1 VEERQFCSTLEN
13 PSQNEGRPLYNGLLK
28 MATRKHLKNA
38 PITEGLIEIRVVPSQ
53 EITGALQ
60 IEPLYESLKDQYPD
74 KKLQQEFRL
83 EILSGHPYQEKK
95 ESRFIGYKLTSQD
108 ERQVV
113 QAWLDRMTCSR
124 LKPYETWEN
133 LLGATQSVWEKYA
146 KVVRPET
153 ITRVAT
159 RFINT
164 IEIPLPF
171 GDFNEFLTSSPS
183 MPPKLPQAL
192 SSFFTRVVIPEPKT
206 GAIAIVTQSLES
218 AVSPSVAPILLDIDV
233 FVERQFES
241 PEEVWAM
248 LGKLREIKNLIF
260 FESVTDKALEPY
272 V

>member
-1 VEERQFCSTLEN
+1 
-13 PSQNEGRPLYNGLLK
+13 
-28 MATRKHLKNA
+28 MATQRHLKNA

-53 EITGALQ
+53 EVKSAFQ
-60 IEPLYESLKDQYPD
+60 IETLFESLRGRYPD
-74 KKLQQEFRL
+74 KKLQQEFRV
-83 EILSGHPYQEKK
+83 EILSGPPYQEKK
-95 ESRFIGYKLTSQD
+95 ESRFIGYKLTSKD

-133 LLGATQSVWEKYA
+133 LLAETQSIWKEYA
-146 KVVRPET
+146 EVVKPET

-183 MPPKLPQAL
+183 IPPKLPQAL

-206 GAIAIVTQSLES
+206 GAVAIVTQSLES
-218 AVSPSVAPILLDIDV
+218 AVSPTAAPVLLDIDV

-241 PEEVWAM
+241 LDDVWAT
-248 LGKLREIKNLIF
+248 LGKLREIKNQIF